1 MGLEWHGQSSG
12 MEREMRA
19 YSDGGRVP
27 LCLAS
32 PHMTG
37 WPYLMFVTFQ
47 AILSSGANIPSWLLA
62 VSGVCSI
69 FLTLPPP
76 LDTSSLL
83 YNRGGG
89 ESPGLVGNPALG
101 QIGAHRTPTGSVAA
115 W

>member
-12 MEREMRA
+12 MEREKRT

-32 PHMTG
+32 PHMMG

-62 VSGVCSI
+62 LSGLCLI
-69 FLTLPPP
+69 F
-76 LDTSSLL
+76 SSSHLL
-83 YNRGGG
+83 WTPVPFSVTG
-89 ESPGLVGNPALG
+89 VGVNPWGWLEI
-101 QIGAHRTPTGSVAA
+101 QL
-115 W
+115 